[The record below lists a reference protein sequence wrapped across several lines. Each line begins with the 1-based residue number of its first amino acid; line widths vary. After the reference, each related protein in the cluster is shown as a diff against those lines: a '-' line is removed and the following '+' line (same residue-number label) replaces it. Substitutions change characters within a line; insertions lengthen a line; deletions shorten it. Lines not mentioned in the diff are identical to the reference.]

1 MACSHTTSS
10 ERPSLIIL
18 SKIALFHHYLFRS
31 IFLIA
36 FITVSIEN
44 NCLSLPLAYK
54 LHEGSDFVSVVS
66 PVLRTVL
73 YLISNWKHDPCSF
86 MMDSLGLCV
95 SEWSGQ
101 HLEYLINIWKM
112 NPKSTF
118 RGLSAFQPFISK
130 HLQNNYIYISLSSFY
145 CHLQSAIK
153 PIQWIFHFSYSTLQ
167 F

>member
-1 MACSHTTSS
+1 MEKNLNYRWLALFLLSSFAQVIQMACSHTTSS

-44 NCLSLPLAYK
+44 NDLSLPLAYK

-86 MMDSLGLCV
+86 MTDSLGLCV
-95 SEWSGQ
+95 REWSGQ
-101 HLEYLINIWKM
+101 HLEYLIFEKWIP
-112 NPKSTF
+112 NPHFGVS
-118 RGLSAFQPFISK
+118 Q
-130 HLQNNYIYISLSSFY
+130 
-145 CHLQSAIK
+145 
-153 PIQWIFHFSYSTLQ
+153 HFSPPFPNTYRTTTFVFL
-167 F
+167 